1 MQDKDAVGRF
11 LREVKETITKPPG
24 QYQSW
29 VLVPRPENKDCM
41 AELGFRFSDIRDV
54 ILGLSV
60 ADYCEGPVSDH
71 DRPGDFWVFGKMM
84 DGREVYI
91 KLKLASLDVLRMLRV
106 VSFHFAKEPICYPF
120 K

>member
-11 LREVKETITKPPG
+11 LQEVKETITKPPG

-29 VLVPRPENKDCM
+29 VLVPRQENEDCI
-41 AELGFRFSDIRDV
+41 AELGLRFPDVRDV

-60 ADYCEGPVSDH
+60 VDYCEGPVSDH
-71 DRPGDFWVFGKMM
+71 DMPGDLLVFGKMVE
-84 DGREVYI
+84 GKEVYI
-91 KLKLASLDVLRMLRV
+91 KLKLAALDILKKVRI
-106 VSFHFAKEPICYPF
+106 VSFHFARESMYYPF